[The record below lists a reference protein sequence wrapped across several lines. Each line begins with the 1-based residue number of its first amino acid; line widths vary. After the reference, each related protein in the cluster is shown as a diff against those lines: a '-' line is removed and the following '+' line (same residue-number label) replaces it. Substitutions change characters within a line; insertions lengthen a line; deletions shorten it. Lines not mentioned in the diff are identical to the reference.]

1 MTIVSSPFD
10 NLMTV
15 ISSSFDYLMT
25 VMSSSFDNL
34 MIVTSSPFDDFMT
47 VNPWR
52 LAWIFKPYFTYMDI
66 KNMRLDMH
74 PIVLHHSGYGNSN
87 ILYMDYSPIS
97 VGQRIWPSWL
107 LCVSLEIIAIPN
119 CACAD
124 SISDNSRLVRLQL
137 WAKTAHAQVLYP
149 KMQYSS
155 YDYTW
160 N

>member
-1 MTIVSSPFD
+1 MTIVSSPFDHLMTVISSSFDHLMTVMSSSFD

-15 ISSSFDYLMT
+15 ISSSFD
-25 VMSSSFDNL
+25 N
-34 MIVTSSPFDDFMT
+34 FMT

-87 ILYMDYSPIS
+87 ILYMDYTPIS
-97 VGQRIWPSWL
+97 VGQRIWPSRL
-107 LCVSLEIIAIPN
+107 LCVSLGIMAIPK

-124 SISDNSRLVRLQL
+124 CISDNSWLVRL
-137 WAKTAHAQVLYP
+137 QVLYP

-155 YDYTW
+155 YDYNW